1 VKRLGLDNE
10 GVAELIAVVDVFNGT
25 NSLANAY
32 QVKPDII
39 PDPG

>member
-10 GVAELIAVVDVFNGT
+10 AIAELVAVVEVFNGT

-32 QVKPDII
+32 QVEPDVTPS
-39 PDPG
+39 PD

>member
-25 NSLANAY
+25 NALANAY
-32 QVKPDII
+32 QVEPDII
-39 PDPG
+39 PDPD